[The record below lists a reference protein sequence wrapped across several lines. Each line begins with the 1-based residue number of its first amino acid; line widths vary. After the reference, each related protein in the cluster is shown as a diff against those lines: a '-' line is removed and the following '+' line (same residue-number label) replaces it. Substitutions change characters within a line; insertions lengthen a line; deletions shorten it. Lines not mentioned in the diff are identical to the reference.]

1 MSSTKLKPLYL
12 MDIFQE
18 LTDEEHR
25 LTVPELIELL
35 AQKGIKAERKG
46 LYRDIDALIEY
57 GADIRKT
64 GTGYYLGRRRFTSGE
79 LKVLSSAVQA
89 AGFISERRTQE
100 LTSKI
105 ASMAG
110 AHQAKHLKNGN
121 IGGVKCKND
130 EVLNIIDIV
139 DRAITARRQITF
151 LYIKRDASKREIP
164 QRSGERY
171 RVSPYALIWM
181 QDRYYM
187 VCNMEGRNDITHFRL
202 DRMRSVRSDMAPWR
216 HFGEVSEYKT
226 EFKVSEY
233 AAHCMNMYGGEAER
247 IRIRCDTS
255 LASEVLDRF
264 GEDTIMQK
272 ESAEKFVALIEA
284 AGDGFLSWAAQ
295 FGAKL
300 EIVYPESLREKMRTR
315 LEEAAALY
323 K

>member
-300 EIVYPESLREKMRTR
+300 EIVYPESLREKMRIR